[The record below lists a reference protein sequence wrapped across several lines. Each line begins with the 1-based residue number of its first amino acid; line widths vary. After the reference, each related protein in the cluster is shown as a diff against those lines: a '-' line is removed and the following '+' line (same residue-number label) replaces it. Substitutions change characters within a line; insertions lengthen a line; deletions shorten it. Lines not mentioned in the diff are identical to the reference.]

1 MRLPLLLCLL
11 TGLFVSADEWLQ
23 PRVIADT
30 TRQSDWQGTLRDDGI
45 RHHDKPTQRWEQRR
59 TATIRLPSA
68 PHDWTTHTHLRF
80 WLYSHVNTNT
90 HFILHLSAENPAHEG
105 ADYYHTFIKV
115 NFTGW
120 REFVIPIRSLT
131 PARKPL
137 PKSQIGAVS
146 LHADGWHNKLDP
158 RTTLNISDIE
168 FGNLRKTMMTNA
180 QLFDAL
186 DLTLPGLEKAH
197 EAWQRRDEA
206 ETARLVAAY
215 FRNRT
220 SVPWTFDPHDPNLT
234 FTGNRQAAD
243 ATVRGKVTVVCVDHT
258 YPNGD
263 IDWLYNRTLDD
274 PKLPNNH
281 EWLWQLN
288 RMSFW
293 HNLGRVY
300 RMTGDET
307 YAKTFVKHLRS
318 WTEQCPDP
326 RTNAANVPGSAWR
339 TIECGIRL
347 LSSWPD
353 AYHLF
358 LHSPSFSDQDLLL
371 FIRSAVEQMRHLIA
385 FPQSGNWL
393 TMEMN
398 GVYTC
403 AALFPE
409 LRESAAARKIA
420 IDKIYADIARQF
432 LPDGAQ
438 FELTP
443 GYHQVALDNV
453 MALPNK
459 ARLFNRLD
467 EIPTDFVKLMEK
479 AYDFNLRLM
488 LPNGSLPQYNDSW
501 ECNVPRSLA
510 AALQHFPDRQDF
522 RFIASGGKKGT
533 QPSFTSTL
541 LPWAGYAALRSDW
554 SPNATYV
561 GFDAGPLGY
570 GHYHQ
575 DKLNLVLYS
584 GKHELIFDDGGGCYE
599 NSPFRRYATSAFGH
613 NTILVD
619 GLSQQRNARDL
630 AQRVLQQ
637 PLDIPWLSTPD
648 FDFVAASYAEGY
660 GKPDHKPATH
670 TRQLLLLKPSLL
682 LVCDILQPNDDQPHT
697 YQQRWQ
703 INDPS
708 VTTFIPDHPALISAS
723 PNRKRVVVAPLLT
736 DGLQATHAS
745 AQTSPEVLGWY
756 VIKDKGPYR
765 PATTACFSRQGAG
778 TQLFLTLL
786 APVDDQDDAPITD
799 IRQLSPT
806 QAAITLRDGR
816 TLQVTAPTTPNE
828 PLTFKLTPH
837 TQP

>member
-11 TGLFVSADEWLQ
+11 TGLFASADEWLN

-30 TRQSDWQGTLRDDGI
+30 TRQTDWQGTVRDDGI
-45 RHHDKPTQRWEQRR
+45 RHDGQPTQRWEQRQ
-59 TATIRLPSA
+59 TATVRLTAA
-68 PHDWTTHTHLRF
+68 PRDWTTHTHLRF

-90 HFILHLSAENPAHEG
+90 HFILHLGAENPATDG
-105 ADYYHTFIKV
+105 ADYYHTYIKV

-120 REFVIPIRSLT
+120 REFVIPLRSLI

-137 PKSQIGAVS
+137 PKNQIAAVS
-146 LHADGWHNKLDP
+146 LFASGWHNKLDP
-158 RTTLNISDIE
+158 KTTLNFSNIE
-168 FGNLRKTMMTNA
+168 FGNFRKTMMTNA
-180 QLFDAL
+180 ELFDAL
-186 DLTLPGLEKAH
+186 DLTLPGLEQAH
-197 EAWQRRDEA
+197 AAWQRRDEA

-220 SVPWTFDPHDPNLT
+220 SVPWTFDPHDPNLK
-234 FTGNRQAAD
+234 FTGNRKAAD
-243 ATVRGKVTVVCVDHT
+243 DTVRGKVTVVCVDHT

-281 EWLWQLN
+281 EWQWQLN
-288 RMSFW
+288 RMGFW
-293 HNLGRVY
+293 PNLGRVY

-307 YAKTFVKHLRS
+307 YAKTFVKHLRA
-318 WTEQCPDP
+318 WTQQCPDP
-326 RTNAANVPGSAWR
+326 RTTAANVAGSAWR

-347 LSSWPD
+347 LGTWPD

-358 LHSPSFSDQDLLL
+358 LHSPSFTDQDLLL

-409 LRESAAARKIA
+409 LRESAAARKFA
-420 IDKIYADIARQF
+420 IDKLHADIARQF

-453 MALPNK
+453 MSLPQK
-459 ARLFNRLD
+459 AKLFNRLD
-467 EIPTDFVKLMEK
+467 EIPPDFVQLMEK

-501 ECNVPRSLA
+501 FCNVPRSLN
-510 AALQHFPDRQDF
+510 AALEHFPDRQDF
-522 RFIASGGKKGT
+522 RFIASRGKEGT
-533 QPSFTSTL
+533 QPAFTSTF

-554 SPNATYV
+554 SPNATYI

-575 DKLNLVLYS
+575 DKLNLVLYA
-584 GKHELIFDDGGGCYE
+584 GKDELIFDDGGGCYE
-599 NSPFRRYATSAFGH
+599 NSPFRRYATNAFGH

-619 GLSQQRNARDL
+619 GLPQQRNGRDL
-630 AQRVLQQ
+630 SQRVLQQ
-637 PLDIPWLSTPD
+637 PLDLPWLSNRD

-670 TRQLLLLKPSLL
+670 TRQLLFLKPSLL

-703 INDPS
+703 INAPS
-708 VTTFIPDHPALISAS
+708 VAALLPDHPALISAS

-745 AQTSPEVLGWY
+745 AQTEPEVLGWY

-765 PATTACFSRQGAG
+765 PATTACFSRQGVG
-778 TQLFLTLL
+778 TQLFLTLI
-786 APVDDQDDAPITD
+786 APVDDQDDPPITA
-799 IRQLSPT
+799 IRQLGTT
-806 QAAITLRDGR
+806 QADIALRDGR
-816 TLQVTAPTTPNE
+816 TLHVTAPATPND
-828 PLTFKLTPH
+828 PLTFTLTP